1 QPSRG
6 HLTRSDIDCIVS
18 WLESPANFASIYGAS
33 GRTSIGKPLRN
44 STRGYEELA
53 RKLNTKSKGRLILS
67 PKAVRERFNRCR
79 ANYVKVKAESET
91 TGFGISETDRKKD
104 INTIH
109 QKLESMCPCY
119 ERMDA
124 LFGHRPN
131 VKPEATYNEVTIA
144 KNETSEAVEDVP
156 SKDHEQRAIDKEATV
171 VTEHDRIDYCHDP
184 GTNGDENNDNNDDN
198 DGGDNDDD
206 FGTDAANVN
215 TIPRSST
222 AIVRNKAGR
231 KD

>member
-1 QPSRG
+1 
-6 HLTRSDIDCIVS
+6 
-18 WLESPANFASIYGAS
+18 
-33 GRTSIGKPLRN
+33 
-44 STRGYEELA
+44 

-231 KD
+231 KDS